1 MSTHSEPLRRGGGT
15 PCGQRGLGLALRS
28 TESEARQCMFLA
40 PLAAT
45 PVPLCLRRGTCCLES
60 KFTRLWADTLTNS
73 IPSRASPFSV
83 LLLRH
88 QKLPSLQPSSYY
100 LCQECGLADISC
112 TAGPLISLK
121 KISGRPGPPK
131 SKSHLRM
138 VPPHT

>member
-1 MSTHSEPLRRGGGT
+1 MSTYSEPRRRGGGT
-15 PCGQRGLGLALRS
+15 PCGQQGLGLALTS

-40 PLAAT
+40 PFAAT

-73 IPSRASPFSV
+73 IPSLASPFSV

-100 LCQECGLADISC
+100 LCQECGLADISY
-112 TAGPLISLK
+112 TAGPLKSLK

-131 SKSHLRM
+131 SKSYLRM
-138 VPPHT
+138 VPPQT